1 MCIGTYGDGNT
12 DADNTDTAAAE
23 YAIAIKGGV
32 VREGQ
37 RYWALKDRID
47 TVWMSQYRP
56 PLLYTILGPDAFPE
70 VDLLL

>member
-1 MCIGTYGDGNT
+1 MCIGTYGEGN
-12 DADNTDTAAAE
+12 ADVDNTAAAE

-56 PLLYTILGPDAFPE
+56 PLLSTVLGPEAFS
-70 VDLLL
+70 DINLLL

>member
-1 MCIGTYGDGNT
+1 MRVGTYGEGNA

-23 YAIAIKGGV
+23 YAIAIKGSV

-56 PLLYTILGPDAFPE
+56 PLLSTVLGPEAFPE
-70 VDLLL
+70 VELPL